1 MAQYRDSIVACTVI
15 LLIANT
21 VAVAARVYSRLRIT
35 ESFGADDAML
45 CLTYVGYILLCG
57 MSFTALHYG
66 YAAEDDTPYSTLQPY
81 YNPEKAKQ
89 FYFANQLVIYIDS
102 GLIKLAVA
110 LVLMRIA
117 TTKAMR
123 WLLIGSMGVVVVWTT
138 VMTIYSSY
146 LCAKAGTSNYAG
158 SRTCNIVGYFRTTTN
173 ILIDYFYALLPIY
186 ILWNVKMRLLLK
198 LSVVFLLGLGI
209 FASASTIVKLII
221 IIRLNH
227 ARGDEAEHLHYQLLL
242 WADAETGLAIL
253 AASLAAVRPLLAK
266 LRIPG
271 LTKHSTNRSS
281 LARKPQVNDSDAM
294 GPYRE
299 IHDGNPLVQ
308 SGTNASKSHVHHHE
322 VTDIES
328 LEMRPLESGTLGVGQ
343 HGSRG
348 EP

>member
-209 FASASTIVKLII
+209 L
-221 IIRLNH
+221 
-227 ARGDEAEHLHYQLLL
+227 
-242 WADAETGLAIL
+242 
-253 AASLAAVRPLLAK
+253 
-266 LRIPG
+266 
-271 LTKHSTNRSS
+271 
-281 LARKPQVNDSDAM
+281 
-294 GPYRE
+294 
-299 IHDGNPLVQ
+299 
-308 SGTNASKSHVHHHE
+308 
-322 VTDIES
+322 
-328 LEMRPLESGTLGVGQ
+328 
-343 HGSRG
+343 
-348 EP
+348 